1 MKKLLAT
8 ILALAVVL
16 SLAACSEKPENP
28 SSSSGGTGD
37 SSEQA
42 FTLKLGHSTANT
54 GIFQAGAEEFKR
66 LVEEKTGGSVTVEI
80 YPNSTLGADVEL
92 IQGLQLGTV
101 DMCVTD
107 TNNITSFVPEIQ
119 VFNLPYIFNSREH
132 AYEILDGE
140 IGQDMLKK
148 LDSVGIKGLA
158 IWENGFRN
166 LTNSKCAVH
175 SAADVA
181 GLKIRV
187 MDSPLYID
195 MWAAL
200 GADPTP
206 MAWSEVFTALQ
217 QKTIDGQENPVAQ
230 IYANSVYEVNKY
242 ITLDR
247 HVYAPAVLLIS
258 QSVFGG
264 MSAGQQA
271 AVLEAAAE
279 AGLYERGY
287 NAEKED
293 EWIEA
298 MIAAGAEIVTDPDI
312 ASFQAAVAPVV
323 EQYADS
329 LGVSDIV
336 VKIQEAGANY

>member
-1 MKKLLAT
+1 MKKLIAA
-8 ILALAVVL
+8 ILALVTAMG
-16 SLAACSEKPENP
+16 LASCGERQETPSDVGSG
-28 SSSSGGTGD
+28 SSSNP
-37 SSEQA
+37 EQT
-42 FTLKLGHSTANT
+42 FELKLGHSTANT

-66 LVEEKTGGSVTVEI
+66 LVEEKSGGSVKVEI

-92 IQGLQLGTV
+92 IQGLQLGSV

-119 VFNLPYIFNSREH
+119 VFNLPYIFASREH

-140 IGQDMLKK
+140 IGQSMLKK
-148 LDSVGIKGLA
+148 LDDVGIKGLA

-166 LTNSKCAVH
+166 LTNSKSAVY

-195 MWAAL
+195 MWSAL

-258 QSVFGG
+258 QDVFNK
-264 MSAGQQA
+264 MSAEQQT

-279 AGLYERGY
+279 AGLYERNY
-287 NAEKED
+287 NAEKES
-293 EWIEA
+293 EWIDE

-323 EQYADS
+323 KKYADS
-329 LGVSDIV
+329 LGVSDTV
-336 VKIQEAGANY
+336 SKIQEAGAKY